1 MKKKTCCVTGHRDLP
16 QNQINYVKAALL
28 REIEKS
34 VADGFTCFMSG
45 VAEGVDQYFVEIVM
59 EKQKDDPSLELIAV
73 IPYQK
78 RLDSL
83 RAKRRTYEMLEAC
96 RDVVV
101 IQEEYQPSVYS
112 HRNRYMV
119 EHSDR
124 VIALRTSNEKRTAGN
139 TRGRNLFP
147 EKVKQNK
154 TTWHSAHLDSG
165 RFLLPERRHF
175 YVEYHNTPY
184 RIYSRYGSRRCAA
197 LSDAGRKN
205 GG

>member
-34 VADGFTCFMSG
+34 VADFMSG
-45 VAEGVDQYFVEIVM
+45 FAEGVDQYFVEMVM

-83 RAKRRTYEMLEAC
+83 RAKGRTYEMLEAC
-96 RDVVV
+96 HDVVV
-101 IQEEYQPSVYS
+101 IREEYQPSVYS

-124 VIALRTSNEKRTAGN
+124 VIAVYDGREKGGTVRTIRFAHQMKKELREIPVG
-139 TRGRNLFP
+139 
-147 EKVKQNK
+147 EI
-154 TTWHSAHLDSG
+154 HL
-165 RFLLPERRHF
+165 PKH
-175 YVEYHNTPY
+175 
-184 RIYSRYGSRRCAA
+184 
-197 LSDAGRKN
+197 
-205 GG
+205 